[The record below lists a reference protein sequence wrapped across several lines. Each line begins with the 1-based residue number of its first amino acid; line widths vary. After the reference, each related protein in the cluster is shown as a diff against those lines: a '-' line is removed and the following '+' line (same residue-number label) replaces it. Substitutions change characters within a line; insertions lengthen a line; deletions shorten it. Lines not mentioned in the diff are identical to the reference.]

1 MYFLFAAIV
10 TLSLLVILSRN
21 VVYSLACLI
30 STFFFSAL
38 LMLLVRLEFLGYVL
52 VVVYVGA
59 IAILF
64 LFVVMTLDINQEE
77 RASSVVRNFGG
88 YYSHVAALAFSSF
101 VLWTTFS
108 VVGPLSDLLER
119 FSFVFDA

>member
-1 MYFLFAAIV
+1 MLMYALFVIIT
-10 TLSLLVILSRN
+10 TLSLMIISSRN

-38 LMLLVRLEFLGYVL
+38 LLLSINLEFLGYVL

-64 LFVVMTLDINQEE
+64 LFVIMTIDVSQEE
-77 RASSVVRNFGG
+77 QATSVVRNSGG
-88 YYSHVAALAFSSF
+88 YYSHLVGLLFSIF
-101 VLWTTFS
+101 VL
-108 VVGPLSDLLER
+108 
-119 FSFVFDA
+119 

>member
-1 MYFLFAAIV
+1 MLMYALFVIIT
-10 TLSLLVILSRN
+10 TLSLMIISSRN

-38 LMLLVRLEFLGYVL
+38 LLLSINLEFLGYVL

-64 LFVVMTLDINQEE
+64 LFVIMTIDVSQEE
-77 RASSVVRNFGG
+77 QATSVVRNSGG
-88 YYSHVAALAFSSF
+88 YYSHLAGLLFSIF
-101 VLWTTFS
+101 VL
-108 VVGPLSDLLER
+108 
-119 FSFVFDA
+119 